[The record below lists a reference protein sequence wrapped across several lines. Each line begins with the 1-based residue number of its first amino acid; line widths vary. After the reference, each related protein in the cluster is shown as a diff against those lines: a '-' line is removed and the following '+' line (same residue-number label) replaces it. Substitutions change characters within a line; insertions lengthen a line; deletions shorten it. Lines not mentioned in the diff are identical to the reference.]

1 MEFTNLWGKL
11 PVPTENLIT
20 FKRDI
25 SDGKVPELPFF
36 IVDQNDAKEKI
47 GDKLK
52 HIDGR
57 RLQTN
62 VLIALYG
69 NGKTNLLKYLRLF
82 FKENE
87 SIDVIYTRADK
98 DRTDLGQIFL
108 THLENNYLDFL
119 AKTIIEQRAN
129 LDIGDIAYNFAENFA
144 EIKDYVQRLFDPE
157 MTKDQ
162 IEELLF
168 MGTGRIYTRNYF
180 TKYSIPQ
187 LQAFNRRE
195 VLVVL
200 LNILSSQKKYI
211 IFCVDEIE
219 KIVEKSKIRFNHF
232 LTSYREIIDL
242 ANKIHG
248 HYILTSI
255 TDTTGGQAINLANQA
270 LFTRIEKDIISLKSI
285 EEKNDFIELIGY
297 LDELFDSNQNDKYT
311 EIFNKVNNKAL
322 KDNRSIIR
330 EIVHL
335 LNIKELQLPL
345 PTLLENVKIAELYIQ
360 TEKRL
365 EIEDTF
371 KRLHQKFFDPLDYYL
386 ESIKGRD
393 ISEVLKRRDRIYI
406 DTDLLSINLFIFNSE
421 VIEIEEEFEK
431 INKILLEFNN
441 FNIVIFAPRELEL
454 TNSYLDKFTI
464 NSNGK
469 IEVIDYSPEELFTLL
484 VMFKEN
490 FDKQNIIN
498 DVISNYSNLKL

>member
-1 MEFTNLWGKL
+1 MEFKNLWEKL
-11 PVPTENLIT
+11 PVNTENLNT

-36 IVDQNDAKEKI
+36 IVDQIEAKQQI

-52 HIDGR
+52 HLDGR

-69 NGKTNLLKYLRLF
+69 NGKTNLLKYLKLF
-82 FKENE
+82 FKENKAV
-87 SIDVIYTRADK
+87 DVIYTRADK
-98 DRTDLGQIFL
+98 DRTDLGLIFL
-108 THLENNYLDFL
+108 THIENNYLEFL
-119 AKTIIEQRAN
+119 ADTIVENRAN
-129 LDIGDIAYNFAENFA
+129 LDVKDISYNFEENFA
-144 EIKDYVQRLFDPE
+144 EIKDYVNKLFDPSMSRE
-157 MTKDQ
+157 Q
-162 IEELLF
+162 IEELLY

-180 TKYSIPQ
+180 TKYGIPQ
-187 LQAFNRRE
+187 IQAFNRRE

-200 LNILSSQKKYI
+200 LNILSSQNKYI

-270 LFTRIEKDIISLKSI
+270 LYTRIEKDIISLKSI
-285 EEKNDFIELIGY
+285 EEKADYLQLIGY
-297 LDELFDSNQNDKYT
+297 LDELFDTNKKNKYN
-311 EIFNKVNNKAL
+311 EIFNKVNNKSL

-335 LNIKELQLPL
+335 LDIKDLELPIQS
-345 PTLLENVKIAELYIQ
+345 LLENAKLYELFLE

-365 EIEDTF
+365 DIEDTF

-386 ESIKGRD
+386 ESVKGRD
-393 ISEVLKRRDRIYI
+393 INDVLKRRERIFI
-406 DTDLLSINLFIFNSE
+406 DKDLLSINLFIFNSE
-421 VIEIEEEFEK
+421 IIDIEEEYEK
-431 INKILLEFNN
+431 INNLLLDFNDY
-441 FNIVIFAPRELEL
+441 NIVIFAPKELEL
-454 TNSYLDKFTI
+454 TNSYLENFKLDT
-464 NSNGK
+464 NGAVE
-469 IEVIDYSPEELFTLL
+469 IIDYSPEDLFTLL
-484 VMFKEN
+484 VMFREN
-490 FDKQNIIN
+490 FDKQNILN
-498 DVISNYSNLKL
+498 DVISSYSNLKL

>member
-1 MEFTNLWGKL
+1 MDFTNLWEKL

-36 IVDQNDAKEKI
+36 IVDQSDAKQQI
-47 GDKLK
+47 GEKLK
-52 HIDGR
+52 HIDGT

-69 NGKTNLLKYLRLF
+69 NGKTNLLKYLRLY
-82 FKENE
+82 FKDND
-87 SIDVIYTRADK
+87 SVDVIYTRADK
-98 DRTDLGQIFL
+98 DRTDLGLIFL
-108 THLENNYLDFL
+108 THIENNYLDFL
-119 AKTIIEQRAN
+119 TQTII
-129 LDIGDIAYNFAENFA
+129 DIRSDININDLAYNFAENFA
-144 EIKDYVQRLFDPE
+144 EIKDYVQKLFDPE
-157 MTKDQ
+157 MDPNQ
-162 IEELLF
+162 IKELIF

-200 LNILSSQKKYI
+200 LNILSTQKKYL
-211 IFCVDEIE
+211 IFCIDEIE
-219 KIVEKSKIRFNHF
+219 KIVEKSKIRFSHF

-270 LFTRIEKDIISLKSI
+270 LFTRIEKDIISLKAI
-285 EEKNDFIELIGY
+285 EEKADYVELIGY
-297 LDELFDSNQNDKYT
+297 LDELFESNQKERYI
-311 EIFNKVNNKAL
+311 EIYNKVNNKAL
-322 KDNRSIIR
+322 KDNRSIIK

-335 LNIKELQLPL
+335 LNIKEVQLSID
-345 PTLLENVKIAELYIQ
+345 TLLGKNKLTELYLQ

-365 EIEDTF
+365 TIEDSF

-393 ISEVLKRRDRIYI
+393 ISNVLKRQERIYI
-406 DTDLLSINLFIFNSE
+406 DEDLLTINLFIFNSE
-421 VIEIEEEFEK
+421 VLELEDEIER
-431 INKILLEFNN
+431 INAILEDFTDY
-441 FNIVIFAPRELEL
+441 NIVFFAPLDLEL
-454 TNSYLDKFTI
+454 TNSYLDSFKI
-464 NSNGK
+464 NTTGK
-469 IEVIDYSPEELFTLL
+469 IEIIDYKPQELFVLL
-484 VMFKEN
+484 VMFKEH